1 MKYISTAS
9 RVALG
14 YSGGAAAA
22 TSEGSPPQPR
32 SPRRRRR
39 RPSDGGRRR
48 RGISASFYFL
58 PPGVLLIFHPTKIQ
72 VVPDRD
78 SPRSIWWWLS
88 FVAGLSIWLPL
99 SCVASLTIWPS
110 PCLLCHPPDLL
121 GDRPSDLGVNAMD
134 SRPLAWQGIWLI
146 HAHAHGWLAVHM
158 GVGIR
163 EPLSSGLVSLPP
175 N

>member
-121 GDRPSDLGVNAMD
+121 GDRPSDLGVIERHGFTSFGMARNLVDPCTCTRVAGCAYGRWD
-134 SRPLAWQGIWLI
+134 SRA
-146 HAHAHGWLAVHM
+146 
-158 GVGIR
+158 
-163 EPLSSGLVSLPP
+163 SL
-175 N
+175 